1 MMNIY
6 WKNNIIAKLIKG
18 STITNPKI
26 FLSNFILLDEVDK
39 SNLKKDYQN
48 LLKKVLLVFCLQ
60 LLCWIQ
66 KIREP

>member
-26 FLSNFILLDEVDK
+26 FLSNFVLLDEIDK

-60 LLCWIQ
+60 LLY
-66 KIREP
+66 